1 MSEMM
6 SEVVL
11 RLDTAETSSAAGR
24 TAQTFK
30 KKDLQARPSEALG
43 L

>member
-1 MSEMM
+1 MM

-11 RLDTAETSSAAGR
+11 RFDTAETSSAAGR
-24 TAQTFK
+24 AVRTFK
-30 KKDLQARPSEALG
+30 RKGFQAGPSEALE